1 MAIELYHPGLRGII
15 VGETEI
21 SRLDGGLQYRGY
33 SIEDLADEASF
44 LEVAYL
50 LLYEDL
56 PSPIELADFHSILAE
71 DAVLPAE
78 TGSLFEQLPLHV
90 SPVEAVRTGVS
101 LLAHFDPATQ
111 DEGEAAVEAQARRVL
126 ARLPLLVA
134 AADRLRTGRPP
145 GTFDPELGF
154 GANILQLLTGRRPC
168 VLEERALETAL
179 IVSAEQ
185 EFNPS
190 TYAARVVA
198 SSRAGLYAS
207 ILAGLGT
214 VIGPDHGGG
223 NDRVLKLLDDAGT
236 ADTAREWIHA
246 LPHDATLAGFGH
258 PVYKNAD
265 PRATILTELCSELA
279 DARGEIELER
289 TAAAVEHAV
298 HERWKRPANLDWPLA
313 RVFHYLDLPP
323 ELHLP
328 LFICARSVG
337 WCAHA
342 IEQMRDGQLIR
353 PRARYRGAEDLSYV
367 PLHERSM

>member
-1 MAIELYHPGLRGII
+1 MAIELYHPGLRGIV

-33 SIEDLADEASF
+33 PIQQLAREASF

-50 LLYEDL
+50 LFYEDL
-56 PSPIELADFHSILAE
+56 PSPVELADFYSILAE
-71 DAVLPAE
+71 DAVLPPE
-78 TGSLFEQLPLHV
+78 TGWLFEQLPLHV

-101 LLAHFDPATQ
+101 LLAHFDPAAQ

-134 AADRLRTGRPP
+134 AADRLRSGRPA
-145 GTFDPELGF
+145 GRFDPEMGF
-154 GANILQLLTGRRPC
+154 GANILHLLTGRRPC
-168 VLEERALETAL
+168 VLDERALETAL

-198 SSRAGLYAS
+198 STRAGLYAS
-207 ILAGLGT
+207 VLAGLGT

-223 NDRVLKLLDDAGT
+223 NDGVLRIVHEVGDAER
-236 ADTAREWIHA
+236 AREWVES
-246 LPHDATLAGFGH
+246 LPEDASVPGFGH
-258 PVYKNAD
+258 PVYRDAD
-265 PRATILTELCSELA
+265 PRAVILSEVCLELA
-279 DARGEIELER
+279 DARGEVELER
-289 TAAAVEHAV
+289 TARAIEVAI

-313 RVFHYLDLPP
+313 RVFHYLGLPP

-353 PRARYRGAEDLSYV
+353 PRARYRGAEDLTYV
-367 PLHERSM
+367 PLHERA